1 MSSNGIIDYSKLTTE
16 EFFKLTFPESDKVQY
31 QRNMDEHET
40 RKSTFTDT
48 TFTKIVNQRELKI
61 YELASKHNIAPK
73 MINVEQII
81 PSNSKQLYKLTTEKY
96 PCTLMECK
104 DKCAIQN
111 LKPKMIELINNMHKL
126 GIVHLDPSEENIVT
140 DPTNMDIKII
150 DFGLSRMAAD
160 ITYDEICDLLQEYTF
175 VDNKHILTSD
185 YTYDEGIDHIFNSE
199 VYEFLYLVDH
209 YSK

>member
-1 MSSNGIIDYSKLTTE
+1 MSSNSTIDYSKLTTE
-16 EFFKLTFPESDKVQY
+16 EFFKLTLPEFNKVQH
-31 QRNMDEHET
+31 QCNMEEHEI
-40 RKSTFTDT
+40 RKSTSTDT

-96 PCTLMECK
+96 PCTLMVCK
-104 DKCAIQN
+104 DKDAIRN
-111 LKPKMIELINNMHKL
+111 LKPKIIELLNSMHKL
-126 GIVHLDPSEENIVT
+126 GIVHLDPSEENIVI
-140 DPTNMDIKII
+140 DPVNMDIKII

-199 VYEFLYLVDH
+199 VCEFSYLVDH